1 MNAQNESFQETQSKY
16 YRSELA
22 KVKPGMTEYSPTVKI
37 FANTNGEDTKHI
49 SLNNESAKVLIE
61 WLQNNFPNCMD

>member
-1 MNAQNESFQETQSKY
+1 MTPTQEFYTDQ
-16 YRSELA
+16 LN
-22 KVKPGMTEYSPTVKI
+22 KVKVGLTEYAPTIKV

-61 WLQNNFPNCMD
+61 WLKNNFPNCLD